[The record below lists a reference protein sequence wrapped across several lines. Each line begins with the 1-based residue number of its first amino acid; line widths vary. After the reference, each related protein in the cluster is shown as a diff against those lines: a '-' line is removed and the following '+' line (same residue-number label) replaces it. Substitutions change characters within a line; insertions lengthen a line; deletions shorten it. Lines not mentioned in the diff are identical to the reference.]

1 MWVRLLLVRLLSLSK
16 VAILQCNSKD
26 FLVRREAKSLIVRE
40 LFASF
45 KRYELDVGLAGSC
58 QSTASHQL
66 ISPQPALED
75 QFYWLTLLPPLFL
88 FSYEVGQN
96 NFSMPFSKAYSD
108 IFFFLK
114 AFLLLLLF
122 EREGMKKGSG
132 NKKLEE
138 RRHLLTQPLPRSGFL
153 FDPSKQAAHLCSSSG
168 EWLSII
174 QIWEH
179 TGSLWC
185 TACSPAWHRRNKRLA
200 GRCYQATALSSAT
213 TPPRRPGMHIQ
224 GFALWISGLEAECAA
239 WWAAPTT
246 RRLFFLIKTRITFL
260 LTCDLISHCAVFELS
275 ISLRGNCPISIMC
288 NIKTWGSSHGMLYC
302 VHASSLIFMAIS
314 F

>member
-1 MWVRLLLVRLLSLSK
+1 MRLLSLSK

-108 IFFFLK
+108 FFFLK
-114 AFLLLLLF
+114 GLF
-122 EREGMKKGSG
+122 VVV
-132 NKKLEE
+132 
-138 RRHLLTQPLPRSGFL
+138 
-153 FDPSKQAAHLCSSSG
+153 
-168 EWLSII
+168 
-174 QIWEH
+174 
-179 TGSLWC
+179 
-185 TACSPAWHRRNKRLA
+185 
-200 GRCYQATALSSAT
+200 AL
-213 TPPRRPGMHIQ
+213 
-224 GFALWISGLEAECAA
+224 
-239 WWAAPTT
+239 
-246 RRLFFLIKTRITFL
+246 
-260 LTCDLISHCAVFELS
+260 
-275 ISLRGNCPISIMC
+275 
-288 NIKTWGSSHGMLYC
+288 
-302 VHASSLIFMAIS
+302 
-314 F
+314 